1 MASSGS
7 KLDCDR
13 YGVPQYAGET
23 ELFEEYVERAWDLY
37 YGREGQDSLQVSTP
51 LHLRAQ
57 LSSTA
62 YESVRK
68 LDHSKLRTTTS
79 EGRPTLDGMKLLLK
93 TLKEAIAQ
101 EAPVR
106 VNELF
111 LQYFYSPS
119 VWRKP
124 QESMG
129 QYIIRREADFTRLK
143 EASSETE
150 LSDNLKCM
158 LLLIFSGIDN
168 KEQQNIL
175 SSVNNEY
182 NYRKVSHALRI
193 QFPTTMN
200 RPVMRKDYLGAGR
213 SSMASTGRHARWKG
227 SSKGRQVF
235 AATDETEEIYDLDD
249 EDQAYYEEEDTGDYE
264 ALAADEDGSE
274 DETLD
279 ALISEMP
286 ESLEDADVAEAFAT
300 IAQHRFS
307 KGKGKGKKGSGR
319 GTSSAGSTTSFP
331 FRATGDLSFD
341 QKARE
346 NRKAAT
352 AFLKS
357 VTVCTACNQKGHW
370 VGDAECPRSSKKGKG
385 KSFGSSNNVAKKKST
400 SPKKKTSTTYFV
412 LHDWDG
418 GQDGN
423 SVNYVIDDPFVP
435 AGDDTLEN
443 TQVPVDV
450 EIPESFGAQ
459 SNDKALEY
467 DFDLKPKNVADES
480 YYKVMKGQSGRPI
493 RFTNSFEYE
502 EPCKSTEE
510 TFMVLHERTDLC
522 EHAACNGG
530 DERHFHRGANGH
542 TRHVTCKDCSKTV
555 LKAYR
560 KNGTQLWSYLFQ
572 IAMYTFWGR
581 AARSRSIA
589 QTAANY
595 ADEKA
600 EEMYPTA
607 VRTTRKWGGTSPPS
621 PSRSPSSPDAWSMVS
636 DSEASGYNKKDV
648 KPSKKGPGKA
658 TIIYEEEQ
666 CWLYGVHLT
675 PAKELPSFPELGEAD
690 MKVLQPLPEDT
701 TTFTK
706 GPMTGFSFGQVAS
719 LVETE
724 WYCRCTMDHFYRN
737 RPMIPETYRFAF
749 YLHGRKLTL
758 VRSAGM
764 RLLKS
769 SDAGHHEALKR
780 TMNPDS
786 MQSSRTIQVPV
797 QTDIHEPN
805 SIRPHF
811 CDVMM
816 VDEEEAEAPDLNDES
831 LMLTEDDPPGLAIL
845 DSGCTKTM
853 HGSQWAQR
861 FEEAL
866 AEYNKRPII
875 LEKTQKFHGVGGETI
890 STMVKIFPIGIGG
903 NDGEIHSAETE
914 GSTPLLI
921 SRPFMQDLGTVID
934 FAANTVTFD
943 EIGVYALPLVRTARG
958 HLAVNLLDFEV
969 ETHEEEEEEGT
980 PMTRETG
987 TAETLGATTYDSPQP
1002 SSSPQP
1008 SLSQRQLPEPPQLQQ
1023 SQPDSPSHSDDYR
1036 RYAPSEAYY
1045 DSDMDPYDPEVHH
1058 LRQVERDHLDDL
1070 RRDVEGYEEFQRE
1083 LRRSGDD
1090 QQHLHEGFHCEDVE
1104 VFESMVTS
1112 GHFVRRKTTNKKS
1125 KRLQSMVM
1133 TVESEDFTKNRKLR
1147 GLTPKV
1153 VTNKPPIGRT
1163 WLKQIFAGQMGVS
1176 LLAVFYGMMVA
1187 SPLDYNIV
1195 DWDATTRQ
1203 AIKWIHQ
1210 DMQVEDP
1217 YVTIITHPCGPWGAW
1232 SRFNLAKGGKAA
1244 VTVLHLREEQR
1255 PLLRLVAKVIKDRVK
1270 AKRHV
1275 FVEQP
1280 FGSQS
1285 LYEEEMKDVLELIE
1299 AGTLIF
1305 IKVDGC
1311 TLGYKDAESLLPHK
1325 KPSYY
1330 LTTMLSAESVFQD
1343 CVCPGDHQHQPLEGR
1358 NKFGPRTPQ
1367 AAEWPHELNQKV
1379 IDCIIQQSV
1388 IEQTVLENTADAYPS
1403 ERRPPPQQQQPSRQ
1417 RNRRK
1422 KGRTAILT
1430 GDFQTPPVYI
1440 RPDVAESEVQPLPAE
1455 ADPDSLPQL
1464 DDDAS
1469 YRSRQAMD
1477 LDPIL
1482 SGTEAQRRQDWLQID
1497 PEIRKIVRDL
1507 HVNFGHPTSATLQR
1521 ILRRQHA
1528 KPEAIRAAGL
1538 LWCDA
1543 CGESIRRK
1551 RPKPVRL
1558 PNRYEFN
1565 RHLMLDTFY
1574 AKDVNG
1580 DTYGFLNI
1588 VDDATN
1594 FQVVACF
1601 GTVTGPPASRAV
1613 LRHFTTSWTSWAGLP
1628 HSIQVDRGKE
1638 FMALF
1643 ANHLK
1648 QFGVEQEVMPLE
1660 APWKGGRCEKAGDL
1674 WKQLWNKVVL
1684 ESEIAGIG
1692 GCATGCFHRH
1702 PNKKLLSENKRLQ
1715 PGPMGTWH
1723 TWASTPWFP
1732 TGRWWG
1738 QTAWGHGA
1746 CRRPLITDGQNFDYQ
1761 GECQGSPD
1769 QNGYGQSSPKSF
1781 TEEVDT
1787 YERTISC
1794 WILCLFLQGLTT
1806 TARRRKTL

>member
-1 MASSGS
+1 M
-7 KLDCDR
+7 
-13 YGVPQYAGET
+13 
-23 ELFEEYVERAWDLY
+23 ELAEVQWL
-37 YGREGQDSLQVSTP
+37 P
-51 LHLRAQ
+51 LA
-57 LSSTA
+57 
-62 YESVRK
+62 V
-68 LDHSKLRTTTS
+68 
-79 EGRPTLDGMKLLLK
+79 
-93 TLKEAIAQ
+93 
-101 EAPVR
+101 
-106 VNELF
+106 
-111 LQYFYSPS
+111 
-119 VWRKP
+119 
-124 QESMG
+124 
-129 QYIIRREADFTRLK
+129 
-143 EASSETE
+143 
-150 LSDNLKCM
+150 M
-158 LLLIFSGIDN
+158 L
-168 KEQQNIL
+168 
-175 SSVNNEY
+175 
-182 NYRKVSHALRI
+182 
-193 QFPTTMN
+193 
-200 RPVMRKDYLGAGR
+200 
-213 SSMASTGRHARWKG
+213 G

-249 EDQAYYEEEDTGDYE
+249 EGQAYYEEEDTGDYE

-286 ESLEDADVAEAFAT
+286 ESLEDADLAEAFAT

-307 KGKGKGKKGSGR
+307 NGKGKGKKGSGH
-319 GTSSAGSTTSFP
+319 GTSSAGSITSFP

-400 SPKKKTSTTYFV
+400 SPKKKASTTYFV
-412 LHDWDG
+412 LHDRDG

-423 SVNYVIDDPFVP
+423 SANYVTDDTFVP
-435 AGDDTLEN
+435 ADDDTLEN
-443 TQVPVDV
+443 TQVPADV
-450 EIPESFGAQ
+450 KIPESFEAQ

-542 TRHVTCKDCSKTV
+542 TRHVTCKDCSKTI

-581 AARSRSIA
+581 AARLRSIA

-600 EEMYPTA
+600 EETYPTA

-636 DSEASGYNKKDV
+636 DSEASGYNKKDF
-648 KPSKKGPGKA
+648 KPSKTGTGKA

-724 WYCRCTMDHFYRN
+724 WYCRCTMDHFYSN

-749 YLHGRKLTL
+749 YLHGKLTL

-786 MQSSRTIQVPV
+786 MQSSRTIQVPI

-816 VDEEEAEAPDLNDES
+816 VDEEEAEAPDLNDET
-831 LMLTEDDPPGLAIL
+831 LMLTKDDPPGLAIL

-875 LEKTQKFHGVGGETI
+875 LEKTPKFHGVGGETI
-890 STMVKIFPIGIGG
+890 STTVKIFPIGIGG

-969 ETHEEEEEEGT
+969 ETHEEEEEGT
-980 PMTRETG
+980 PMTRETD

-1023 SQPDSPSHSDDYR
+1023 SHPDSPSHSDDYR

-1045 DSDMDPYDPEVHH
+1045 DSDMDPYDLEVHH
-1058 LRQVERDHLDDL
+1058 LRQVERYHLDDL
-1070 RRDVEGYEEFQRE
+1070 RRDVEGHEEFQRE
-1083 LRRSGDD
+1083 LRRS
-1090 QQHLHEGFHCEDVE
+1090 
-1104 VFESMVTS
+1104 
-1112 GHFVRRKTTNKKS
+1112 
-1125 KRLQSMVM
+1125 
-1133 TVESEDFTKNRKLR
+1133 
-1147 GLTPKV
+1147 
-1153 VTNKPPIGRT
+1153 
-1163 WLKQIFAGQMGVS
+1163 
-1176 LLAVFYGMMVA
+1176 
-1187 SPLDYNIV
+1187 
-1195 DWDATTRQ
+1195 
-1203 AIKWIHQ
+1203 
-1210 DMQVEDP
+1210 
-1217 YVTIITHPCGPWGAW
+1217 
-1232 SRFNLAKGGKAA
+1232 
-1244 VTVLHLREEQR
+1244 
-1255 PLLRLVAKVIKDRVK
+1255 
-1270 AKRHV
+1270 
-1275 FVEQP
+1275 
-1280 FGSQS
+1280 
-1285 LYEEEMKDVLELIE
+1285 
-1299 AGTLIF
+1299 
-1305 IKVDGC
+1305 
-1311 TLGYKDAESLLPHK
+1311 
-1325 KPSYY
+1325 
-1330 LTTMLSAESVFQD
+1330 
-1343 CVCPGDHQHQPLEGR
+1343 
-1358 NKFGPRTPQ
+1358 
-1367 AAEWPHELNQKV
+1367 
-1379 IDCIIQQSV
+1379 
-1388 IEQTVLENTADAYPS
+1388 
-1403 ERRPPPQQQQPSRQ
+1403 
-1417 RNRRK
+1417 
-1422 KGRTAILT
+1422 
-1430 GDFQTPPVYI
+1430 
-1440 RPDVAESEVQPLPAE
+1440 
-1455 ADPDSLPQL
+1455 
-1464 DDDAS
+1464 
-1469 YRSRQAMD
+1469 
-1477 LDPIL
+1477 
-1482 SGTEAQRRQDWLQID
+1482 
-1497 PEIRKIVRDL
+1497 
-1507 HVNFGHPTSATLQR
+1507 
-1521 ILRRQHA
+1521 
-1528 KPEAIRAAGL
+1528 
-1538 LWCDA
+1538 
-1543 CGESIRRK
+1543 
-1551 RPKPVRL
+1551 
-1558 PNRYEFN
+1558 
-1565 RHLMLDTFY
+1565 
-1574 AKDVNG
+1574 
-1580 DTYGFLNI
+1580 
-1588 VDDATN
+1588 
-1594 FQVVACF
+1594 
-1601 GTVTGPPASRAV
+1601 
-1613 LRHFTTSWTSWAGLP
+1613 
-1628 HSIQVDRGKE
+1628 
-1638 FMALF
+1638 
-1643 ANHLK
+1643 
-1648 QFGVEQEVMPLE
+1648 
-1660 APWKGGRCEKAGDL
+1660 
-1674 WKQLWNKVVL
+1674 
-1684 ESEIAGIG
+1684 
-1692 GCATGCFHRH
+1692 
-1702 PNKKLLSENKRLQ
+1702 
-1715 PGPMGTWH
+1715 
-1723 TWASTPWFP
+1723 
-1732 TGRWWG
+1732 
-1738 QTAWGHGA
+1738 
-1746 CRRPLITDGQNFDYQ
+1746 
-1761 GECQGSPD
+1761 
-1769 QNGYGQSSPKSF
+1769 
-1781 TEEVDT
+1781 
-1787 YERTISC
+1787 
-1794 WILCLFLQGLTT
+1794 
-1806 TARRRKTL
+1806 